1 MIRALRY
8 SLVLMAFACVAN
20 AADAVRERA
29 ATDEII
35 YFVLPDRFEN
45 GNPANDRGGLRGD
58 RLENGF
64 DPTSKAFFHGGDLQG
79 LTSRL
84 DYIQA
89 LGATAVWLTP
99 VFKNKPVQGGPGQ
112 ESAGYHGYWI
122 TDFTSIDPHLGDE
135 AQMQAFVRAAHA
147 RGMKVYLDII
157 ANHTADVIAYRECP
171 TDKCPYRSRAE
182 YPYSRHGG
190 LQGEPINE
198 GFTGSNFEKLKRADF
213 AYTPYLP
220 AGEAH
225 LKVPQWLNDPLLYH
239 NRGNTTFEGESSE
252 MGDFVGLDDLMT
264 ENPRVV
270 RGMIE
275 IYGSWIDRYGVDGF
289 RIDTA
294 RHVNPEFWQAFVP
307 AMLQRAAAR
316 GIPHFHIFG
325 EVSTSDIDVA
335 LLARYTR
342 VAKLPAVLD
351 FAFAN
356 AVRATV
362 AGNAGTDKL
371 ARLFADDALYEGG
384 EQTALQL
391 PTYVSN
397 HDSGRFGFHVRA
409 ARPLASDE
417 EVLKRVLLAHAMLL
431 TLRGVPVVYYGDE
444 QGFTGAGGDQDA
456 RQDMMES
463 RTQSYIADRRVG
475 LKPAAQGCANAAG
488 AGCAGAAAAQGCANA
503 AGAGC
508 AGAADLQ
515 RSNRQSPNFDLEHP
529 IARAIAKLAA
539 LRRAHAALR
548 SGRQVVRNYADSP
561 GLFAVSRID
570 PGTGREIAIAFNT
583 TLQPLS
589 TAIEVDPGS
598 RRFAALY
605 GHCESE
611 VSAPGSYRVVLAPL
625 DFVVCAAGDGT

>member
-1 MIRALRY
+1 MILRAVTI
-8 SLVLMAFACVAN
+8 SVLLALACSAN
-20 AADAVRERA
+20 AADPVRARA
-29 ATDEII
+29 ETEEII

-45 GNPANDRGGLRGD
+45 GNPANDRGGMSGD
-58 RLENGF
+58 RLKHGF

-79 LTSRL
+79 LTARL

-99 VFKNKPVQGGPGQ
+99 VFKNKPVQGGQGQ

-135 AQMQAFVRAAHA
+135 AQMQAFVKAAHT

-190 LQGEPINE
+190 PRGEPINAA
-198 GFTGSNFEKLKRADF
+198 FTGSNFDKLTRADY
-213 AYTPYLP
+213 AYTPYVP
-220 AGEAH
+220 AGEERI
-225 LKVPQWLNDPLLYH
+225 KVPQWLNDPLLYH

-252 MGDFVGLDDLMT
+252 MGDFVGLDDLAT

-270 RGMIE
+270 QGMIE

-307 AMLQRAAAR
+307 AMLQRAAQQ

-325 EVSTSDIDVA
+325 EVSTSNIDVA

-362 AGNAGTDKL
+362 AGDAGTDKL

-384 EQTALQL
+384 ERTALQL
-391 PTYVSN
+391 PTYISN

-409 ARPLASDE
+409 ARPQVSDDE
-417 EVLKRVLLAHAMLL
+417 LLKRVLLAHAMLF

-444 QGFTGAGGDQDA
+444 QGFIGTGGDQDA
-456 RQDMMES
+456 RQDMK
-463 RTQSYIADRRVG
+463 T
-475 LKPAAQGCANAAG
+475 
-488 AGCAGAAAAQGCANA
+488 
-503 AGAGC
+503 
-508 AGAADLQ
+508 
-515 RSNRQSPNFDLEHP
+515 FDLEHP
-529 IARAIAKLAA
+529 IARAIVKLSA

-548 SGRQVVRNYADSP
+548 SGRQQVRNYSDSP

-570 PGTGREIAIAFNT
+570 PATGREIAIAFNT
-583 TLQPLS
+583 SLQPLS
-589 TAIEVDPGS
+589 TQIEVDASS
-598 RRFAALY
+598 RRFTALY
-605 GHCESE
+605 GNCESE
-611 VSAPGSYRVVLAPL
+611 AAAPGSYRVALAPL

>member
-1 MIRALRY
+1 MADRNAATAGRCATRMIRALHY
-8 SLVLMAFACVAN
+8 SLVLMAFAGVAN
-20 AADAVRERA
+20 AADAVRDRA
-29 ATDEII
+29 PTDEII

-45 GNPANDRGGLRGD
+45 GNPANDRGGVSGD
-58 RLENGF
+58 RLQNGF

-79 LTSRL
+79 LTARL

-190 LQGEPINE
+190 LQGEPIND
-198 GFTGSNFEKLKRADF
+198 GFTGNNFEKLTRPDF

-220 AGEAH
+220 AGEEH
-225 LKVPQWLNDPLLYH
+225 SKVPAWLNDPLLYH
-239 NRGNTTFEGESSE
+239 NRGNTTFEGESSQF
-252 MGDFVGLDDLMT
+252 GDFVGLDDLMT

-270 RGMIE
+270 QGMIE
-275 IYGSWIDRYGVDGF
+275 IYGGWIDRYGIDGF

-409 ARPLASDE
+409 ARPQASDE

-444 QGFTGAGGDQDA
+444 QGFTGVGGDQDA
-456 RQDMMES
+456 RQDMMKS
-463 RTQSYIADRRVG
+463 RTPSYMADRRIGVG
-475 LKPAAQGCANAAG
+475 LKP
-488 AGCAGAAAAQGCANA
+488 
-503 AGAGC
+503 
-508 AGAADLQ
+508 DLQ
-515 RSNRQSPNFDLEHP
+515 PTNNFNLEHP
-529 IARAIAKLAA
+529 IAQQIAKLSAV
-539 LRRAHAALR
+539 RRAQAALR
-548 SGRQVVRNYADSP
+548 SGRQVVRNYAESP

-570 PGTGREIAIAFNT
+570 PTTGREIAIAFNT
-583 TLQPLS
+583 SLQPLS
-589 TAIEVDPGS
+589 SVIEVDAGS
-598 RRFAALY
+598 RRFSALY

>member
-1 MIRALRY
+1 MAVRNAATAGRCATRMIRALHY
-8 SLVLMAFACVAN
+8 SLVLMAFAGAAN
-20 AADAVRERA
+20 AADAVRDRA
-29 ATDEII
+29 PTDEII

-45 GNPANDRGGLRGD
+45 GNPANDRGGVSGD
-58 RLENGF
+58 RLQNGF

-79 LTSRL
+79 LTARL

-182 YPYSRHGG
+182 YPYSRYGG
-190 LQGEPINE
+190 LQGEPIND
-198 GFTGSNFEKLKRADF
+198 GFTGNNFEKLTRPDF

-220 AGEAH
+220 AGEEH
-225 LKVPQWLNDPLLYH
+225 SKVPAWLNDPLLYH
-239 NRGNTTFEGESSE
+239 NRGNTTFEGESSQF
-252 MGDFVGLDDLMT
+252 GDFVGLDDLMT

-270 RGMIE
+270 QGMIE
-275 IYGSWIDRYGVDGF
+275 IYGGWIDRYAIDGF

-409 ARPLASDE
+409 ARPQASDE

-444 QGFTGAGGDQDA
+444 QGFTGVGGDQDA
-456 RQDMMES
+456 RQDMMKS
-463 RTQSYIADRRVG
+463 RTPSYMADRRIGVG
-475 LKPAAQGCANAAG
+475 LKP
-488 AGCAGAAAAQGCANA
+488 
-503 AGAGC
+503 
-508 AGAADLQ
+508 DLQ
-515 RSNRQSPNFDLEHP
+515 PTNNFNLEHP
-529 IARAIAKLAA
+529 IAQQIAKLSAV
-539 LRRAHAALR
+539 RRAQAALR
-548 SGRQVVRNYADSP
+548 SGRQVVRNYAESP

-570 PGTGREIAIAFNT
+570 PTTGREIAIAFNT
-583 TLQPLS
+583 SLQPLS
-589 TAIEVDPGS
+589 TVIEVDAGS
-598 RRFAALY
+598 RRFSALY

>member
-1 MIRALRY
+1 MKFAIPLLLLAL
-8 SLVLMAFACVAN
+8 ACTAN

-29 ATDEII
+29 ETQEIV
-35 YFVLPDRFEN
+35 YFVLPDRFDN
-45 GNPANDRGGLRGD
+45 GNPANDRGGPDLLRGGGD
-58 RLENGF
+58 RLKHGF

-79 LTSRL
+79 LTARL

-122 TDFTSIDPHLGDE
+122 TDFTSVDPHLGDE

-157 ANHTADVIAYRECP
+157 ANHTADVIAYRECQS
-171 TDKCPYRSRAE
+171 DNCPYRSRAE

-198 GFTGSNFEKLKRADF
+198 GFTGNNFEKLTRPDF

-220 AGEAH
+220 AGEERIKA
-225 LKVPQWLNDPLLYH
+225 PQWLNDPLLYH
-239 NRGNTTFEGESSE
+239 NRGNSTFAGESSE

-270 RGMIE
+270 QGMIE
-275 IYGSWIDRYGVDGF
+275 IYGGWIDRYGVDGF

-307 AMLQRAAAR
+307 AMLQRAAAK

-325 EVSTSDIDVA
+325 EVSTSDIDVG

-342 VAKLPAVLD
+342 DAKLPAVLD
-351 FAFAN
+351 FAFAS

-371 ARLFADDALYEGG
+371 ARLFADDTLYAQG
-384 EQTALQL
+384 EKTALQL
-391 PTYVSN
+391 PTFISN
-397 HDSGRFGFHVRA
+397 HDAGRFAYYVRKE
-409 ARPLASDE
+409 RPQASDD
-417 EVLKRVLLAHAMLL
+417 EVLKRVLLAHAMLF

-456 RQDMMES
+456 RQDMMTS
-463 RTQSYIADRRVG
+463 RTPSYLADRRI
-475 LKPAAQGCANAAG
+475 G
-488 AGCAGAAAAQGCANA
+488 AGRN
-503 AGAGC
+503 
-508 AGAADLQ
+508 
-515 RSNRQSPNFDLEHP
+515 PTNFDLNHP
-529 IARAIAKLAA
+529 IARAIIQLSA
-539 LRRAHAALR
+539 LRRGQAALR

-561 GLFAVSRID
+561 GLFAVSRLD
-570 PGTGREIAIAFNT
+570 PATGRELAIAFNT
-583 TLQPLS
+583 SLQPL
-589 TAIEVDPGS
+589 TTTMEVDAGS
-598 RRFAALY
+598 RRFSALY
-605 GHCESE
+605 GRCESE
-611 VSAPGSYRVVLAPL
+611 VAAPGSYRVVLAPL
-625 DFVVCAAGDGT
+625 DFVVCAAGDGQ

>member
-1 MIRALRY
+1 MIPRLAISALVA
-8 SLVLMAFACVAN
+8 LACTAN
-20 AADAVRERA
+20 AADAVRARA
-29 ATDEII
+29 ETDEII

-45 GNPANDRGGLRGD
+45 GNPANDRGGVSGD
-58 RLENGF
+58 RLQNGF

-79 LTSRL
+79 LTARL

-190 LQGEPINE
+190 LQGEPIND
-198 GFTGSNFEKLKRADF
+198 GFTGNNFEKLTRPDF

-220 AGEAH
+220 AGEEH
-225 LKVPQWLNDPLLYH
+225 SKVPAWLNDPLLYH
-239 NRGNTTFEGESSE
+239 NRGNTTFEGESSQF
-252 MGDFVGLDDLMT
+252 GDFVGLDDLMT

-270 RGMIE
+270 QGMIE
-275 IYGSWIDRYGVDGF
+275 IYGGWIDRYGIDGF

-409 ARPLASDE
+409 ARPQASDE

-444 QGFTGAGGDQDA
+444 QGFTGVGGDQDA
-456 RQDMMES
+456 RQDMMKS
-463 RTQSYIADRRVG
+463 RTPSYMADRRIGVG
-475 LKPAAQGCANAAG
+475 LKP
-488 AGCAGAAAAQGCANA
+488 
-503 AGAGC
+503 
-508 AGAADLQ
+508 DLQ
-515 RSNRQSPNFDLEHP
+515 PTNNFNLEHP
-529 IARAIAKLAA
+529 IALQIAKLSAV
-539 LRRAHAALR
+539 RRAQAALR
-548 SGRQVVRNYADSP
+548 SGRQLVRNYAESP

-570 PGTGREIAIAFNT
+570 PTTGREIAIAFNT
-583 TLQPLS
+583 SLQPLS
-589 TAIEVDPGS
+589 SVIEVDAGS
-598 RRFAALY
+598 RRFSALY

-625 DFVVCAAGDGT
+625 DFVVCAAGDGR

>member
-1 MIRALRY
+1 MTSPMRY
-8 SLVLMAFACVAN
+8 LLLLLLFPFFGGTAS
-20 AADAVRERA
+20 AADAVRDRA
-29 ATDEII
+29 PTDEVI

-58 RLENGF
+58 RLQHGF

-79 LTSRL
+79 LTARL

-122 TDFTSIDPHLGDE
+122 TDFTTIDPHLGDE

-198 GFTGSNFEKLKRADF
+198 GFTGSNFEKLTRPDF

-220 AGEAH
+220 AGEEH
-225 LKVPQWLNDPLLYH
+225 SKVPQWLNDPLLYH

-270 RGMIE
+270 QGMIE
-275 IYGSWIDRYGVDGF
+275 IYGGWIDRYGVDGF

-307 AMLQRAAAR
+307 AMLQRAAAQ

-409 ARPLASDE
+409 ARPQASDD
-417 EVLKRVLLAHAMLL
+417 EVLKRVLLAHGMLL

-456 RQDMMES
+456 RQDMMKS
-463 RTQSYIADRRVG
+463 RTQSYVEDRRVG
-475 LKPAAQGCANAAG
+475 LKP
-488 AGCAGAAAAQGCANA
+488 
-503 AGAGC
+503 
-508 AGAADLQ
+508 DLQ
-515 RSNRQSPNFDLEHP
+515 RKDNFDLKHP
-529 IARAIAKLAA
+529 IALQIAKLSA

-548 SGRQVVRNYADSP
+548 GGRQVVRNYSDSP

-570 PGTGREIAIAFNT
+570 PATGREIAIAFNT
-583 TLQPLS
+583 SLQPLS
-589 TAIEVDPGS
+589 TVMEVDASS
-598 RRFAALY
+598 RRFTALY
-605 GHCESE
+605 GSCERE
-611 VSAPGSYRVVLAPL
+611 VNAPGSYRVTLAPL

>member
-1 MIRALRY
+1 MILAVR
-8 SLVLMAFACVAN
+8 SLLLSLAFTCIAN
-20 AADAVRERA
+20 AADTVRDRSEI
-29 ATDEII
+29 DEII

-45 GNPANDRGGLRGD
+45 GNPANDRGGLPGE
-58 RLENGF
+58 RLQHGF

-79 LTSRL
+79 LTARL

-99 VFKNKPVQGGPGQ
+99 VFKNKAVQGGPGQ

-122 TDFTSIDPHLGDE
+122 TDFTAIDPHLGDE

-171 TDKCPYRSRAE
+171 TDQCPYRSRAE
-182 YPYSRHGG
+182 YPYSRRGG
-190 LQGEPINE
+190 VQGAPINE
-198 GFTGSNFEKLKRADF
+198 GFAGSNFERLTRPDF
-213 AYTPYLP
+213 AYTPYVP
-220 AGEAH
+220 AGEERV
-225 LKVPQWLNDPLLYH
+225 KVPQWLNDPLLYH

-264 ENPRVV
+264 EHPRVV
-270 RGMIE
+270 QGMIE
-275 IYGSWIDRYGVDGF
+275 MYGSWIDRYGVDGF

-294 RHVNPEFWQAFVP
+294 RHVNAEFWQAFVP

-325 EVSTSDIDVA
+325 EVSTSGIDVA

-342 VAKLPAVLD
+342 IAKLPAVLD

-371 ARLFADDALYEGG
+371 ARLFADDSLYDGG
-384 EQTALQL
+384 ERTALQL
-391 PTYVSN
+391 PTFVSN
-397 HDSGRFGFHVRA
+397 HDGGRFGFHVRA
-409 ARPLASDE
+409 ARPQASDD
-417 EVLKRVLLAHAMLL
+417 EVLKRVLLAHAMLF

-444 QGFTGAGGDQDA
+444 QGFTGVGGDQDA
-456 RQDMMES
+456 RQDMMAS
-463 RTQSYIADRRVG
+463 RTASYLADRRVG
-475 LKPAAQGCANAAG
+475 LKP
-488 AGCAGAAAAQGCANA
+488 
-503 AGAGC
+503 
-508 AGAADLQ
+508 DLQ
-515 RSNRQSPNFDLEHP
+515 PDRHAGSSFDLEHP
-529 IARAIAKLAA
+529 IARAIAKLSA

-548 SGRQVVRNYADSP
+548 SGRQVVRNYSDSP

-570 PGTGREIAIAFNT
+570 PATGREIAIAFNT
-583 TLQPLS
+583 SLQPLS
-589 TAIEVDPGS
+589 TVMEVDAGS
-598 RRFAALY
+598 DRFIALY
-605 GHCESE
+605 GRCESE
-611 VSAPGSYRVVLAPL
+611 VAAPGSYRVVLAPL
-625 DFVVCAAGDGT
+625 DFVVCAAGDGR

>member
-1 MIRALRY
+1 MAVRNAATAGRCATKMIRALHY
-8 SLVLMAFACVAN
+8 SLVLMAFAGVAN
-20 AADAVRERA
+20 AADAVRDRA
-29 ATDEII
+29 PTDEII

-45 GNPANDRGGLRGD
+45 GNPANDRGGVSGD
-58 RLENGF
+58 RLQNGF

-79 LTSRL
+79 LTARL

-190 LQGEPINE
+190 LQGEPIND
-198 GFTGSNFEKLKRADF
+198 GFTGNNFEKLTRPDF

-220 AGEAH
+220 AGEEH
-225 LKVPQWLNDPLLYH
+225 SKVPAWLNDPLLYH
-239 NRGNTTFEGESSE
+239 NRGNTTFEGESSQF
-252 MGDFVGLDDLMT
+252 GDFVGLDDLMT

-270 RGMIE
+270 QGMIE
-275 IYGSWIDRYGVDGF
+275 IYGGWIDRYGIDGF

-409 ARPLASDE
+409 ARPQASDE

-444 QGFTGAGGDQDA
+444 QGFTGVGGDQDA
-456 RQDMMES
+456 RQDMMKS
-463 RTQSYIADRRVG
+463 RTPSYMADRRIGVG
-475 LKPAAQGCANAAG
+475 LKP
-488 AGCAGAAAAQGCANA
+488 
-503 AGAGC
+503 
-508 AGAADLQ
+508 DLQ
-515 RSNRQSPNFDLEHP
+515 PTNNFNLEHP
-529 IARAIAKLAA
+529 IALQIAKLSAV
-539 LRRAHAALR
+539 RRAQAALR
-548 SGRQVVRNYADSP
+548 SGRQLVRNYAESP

-570 PGTGREIAIAFNT
+570 PTTGREIAIAFNT
-583 TLQPLS
+583 SLQPLS
-589 TAIEVDPGS
+589 TVIEVDAGS
-598 RRFAALY
+598 RRFSALY

>member
-1 MIRALRY
+1 MAVRNAATAGRCATKMIRALHY
-8 SLVLMAFACVAN
+8 SLVLMAFAGVAN
-20 AADAVRERA
+20 AADAVRDRA
-29 ATDEII
+29 PTDEII

-45 GNPANDRGGLRGD
+45 GNPANDRGGVSGD
-58 RLENGF
+58 RLQNGF

-79 LTSRL
+79 LTARL

-190 LQGEPINE
+190 LQGEPIND
-198 GFTGSNFEKLKRADF
+198 GFTGNNFEKLTRPDF

-220 AGEAH
+220 AGEEH
-225 LKVPQWLNDPLLYH
+225 SKVPAWLNDPLLYH
-239 NRGNTTFEGESSE
+239 NRGNTTFEGESSQF
-252 MGDFVGLDDLMT
+252 GDFVGLDDLMT

-270 RGMIE
+270 QGMIE
-275 IYGSWIDRYGVDGF
+275 IYGGWIDRYGIDGF

-409 ARPLASDE
+409 ARPQASDE

-444 QGFTGAGGDQDA
+444 QGFTGVGGDQDA
-456 RQDMMES
+456 RQDMMKS
-463 RTQSYIADRRVG
+463 RTPSYMADRRIGVG
-475 LKPAAQGCANAAG
+475 LKP
-488 AGCAGAAAAQGCANA
+488 
-503 AGAGC
+503 
-508 AGAADLQ
+508 DLQ
-515 RSNRQSPNFDLEHP
+515 PTNNFNLEHP
-529 IARAIAKLAA
+529 IAQQIAKLSAV
-539 LRRAHAALR
+539 RRAQAALR
-548 SGRQVVRNYADSP
+548 SGRQVVRNYAESP

-570 PGTGREIAIAFNT
+570 PTTGREIAIAFNT
-583 TLQPLS
+583 SLQPLS
-589 TAIEVDPGS
+589 SVIEVDAGS
-598 RRFAALY
+598 RRFSALY

>member
-1 MIRALRY
+1 
-8 SLVLMAFACVAN
+8 MAFAGVAN
-20 AADAVRERA
+20 AADAVRDRA
-29 ATDEII
+29 PTDEII

-45 GNPANDRGGLRGD
+45 GNPANDRGGLSGD
-58 RLENGF
+58 RLKSGF

-79 LTSRL
+79 LTARL

-190 LQGEPINE
+190 LQGEPIND
-198 GFTGSNFEKLKRADF
+198 GFTGNNFEKLTRPDF

-220 AGEAH
+220 AGEEH
-225 LKVPQWLNDPLLYH
+225 SKVPAWLNDPLLYH
-239 NRGNTTFEGESSE
+239 NRGNTTFEGESSQF
-252 MGDFVGLDDLMT
+252 GDFVGLDDLMT

-270 RGMIE
+270 QGMIE
-275 IYGSWIDRYGVDGF
+275 IYGGWIDRYGIDGF

-409 ARPLASDE
+409 ARPQASDE

-444 QGFTGAGGDQDA
+444 QGFTGVGGDQDA
-456 RQDMMES
+456 RQDMMKS
-463 RTQSYIADRRVG
+463 RTPSYMADRRIGVG
-475 LKPAAQGCANAAG
+475 LKP
-488 AGCAGAAAAQGCANA
+488 
-503 AGAGC
+503 
-508 AGAADLQ
+508 DLQ
-515 RSNRQSPNFDLEHP
+515 PTNNFNLEHP
-529 IARAIAKLAA
+529 IAQQIAKLSAV
-539 LRRAHAALR
+539 RRAQAALR
-548 SGRQVVRNYADSP
+548 SGRQVVRNYAESP

-570 PGTGREIAIAFNT
+570 PTTGREIAIAFNT
-583 TLQPLS
+583 SLQPLS
-589 TAIEVDPGS
+589 TVIEVDAGS
-598 RRFAALY
+598 RRFSALY

>member
-1 MIRALRY
+1 
-8 SLVLMAFACVAN
+8 MAFAGVAN
-20 AADAVRERA
+20 AADAVRDRA
-29 ATDEII
+29 PTDEII

-45 GNPANDRGGLRGD
+45 GNPANDRGGVSGD
-58 RLENGF
+58 RLQNGF

-79 LTSRL
+79 LTARL

-190 LQGEPINE
+190 LQGEPIND
-198 GFTGSNFEKLKRADF
+198 GFTGNNFEKLTRPDF

-220 AGEAH
+220 AGEEH
-225 LKVPQWLNDPLLYH
+225 SKVPAWLNDPLLYH
-239 NRGNTTFEGESSE
+239 NRGNTTFEGESSQF
-252 MGDFVGLDDLMT
+252 GDFVGLDDLMT

-270 RGMIE
+270 QGMIE
-275 IYGSWIDRYGVDGF
+275 IYGGWIDRYAIDGF

-409 ARPLASDE
+409 ARPQASDE

-444 QGFTGAGGDQDA
+444 QGFTGVGGDQDA
-456 RQDMMES
+456 RQDMMKS
-463 RTQSYIADRRVG
+463 RTPSYMADRRIGVG
-475 LKPAAQGCANAAG
+475 LKP
-488 AGCAGAAAAQGCANA
+488 
-503 AGAGC
+503 
-508 AGAADLQ
+508 DLQ
-515 RSNRQSPNFDLEHP
+515 PTNNFNLEHP
-529 IARAIAKLAA
+529 IAQQIAKLSAV
-539 LRRAHAALR
+539 RRAQAALR
-548 SGRQVVRNYADSP
+548 SGRQVVRNYAESP

-570 PGTGREIAIAFNT
+570 PTTGREIAIAFNT
-583 TLQPLS
+583 SLQPLS
-589 TAIEVDPGS
+589 TVIEVDAGS
-598 RRFAALY
+598 RRFSALY